1 MKNIVFVMN
10 NIGDGGAERVGVT
23 VAKYL
28 AAHDNNVYIAKM
40 FSTYNDYSVE
50 GIKEIITLPNA
61 KNKYIKHLKR
71 LFSFS
76 SFCGRKKIDTVIVMG
91 VGDMMIHYFRKTHP
105 SVNLI
110 LSERNDPF
118 SQYSVDKVLGKR
130 VNTFLGEANHVVFQT
145 EDAQAY
151 FSQEVQAKGV
161 IIPNPIKRDLPEP
174 FTGKRRKEIVNF
186 CRLNKQKNLPLL
198 FKAFEKLHIQFPEYT
213 LRIYGRGELREELE
227 RYIKKNKQDTY
238 IFIEDFAKD
247 IHERIRDAAM
257 YVSSS
262 DFEGISNSML
272 EAMAIGLPVICTDC
286 PAGGARMMI
295 KNGENGLLVPVRDA
309 EALYQAMKYLI
320 EHPDKA
326 ELISQESVHIKERL
340 SEEKICQRWAGMI

>member
-40 FSTYNDYSVE
+40 FSAYNDYSVE

-61 KNKYIKHLKR
+61 KNKYIKHLIR
-71 LFSFS
+71 LLLFSRFYD
-76 SFCGRKKIDTVIVMG
+76 RKKIDTVIVMG

-105 SVNLI
+105 GVNLI
-110 LSERNDPF
+110 LSERNDPV

-130 VNTFLGEANHVVFQT
+130 VNTFLEEANHVVFQT
-145 EDAQAY
+145 EDAKAY
-151 FSQEVQAKGV
+151 FSPEVQAKGV
-161 IIPNPIKRDLPEP
+161 IIPNPIKQDLPEP
-174 FTGKRRKEIVNF
+174 FKGKRRKEIVNF

-198 FKAFEKLHIQFPEYT
+198 FEAFEKIHAQFPEYT
-213 LRIYGRGELREELE
+213 LKIYGRGELREELE
-227 RYIKKNKQDTY
+227 RYIRKNKQDTY
-238 IFIEDFAKD
+238 IIIEDFAKD

-262 DFEGISNSML
+262 DFEGISNSMI
-272 EAMAIGLPVICTDC
+272 EAMAIGLPVVCTDC

-309 EALYQAMKYLI
+309 EALYQAMKYII

-326 ELISQESVHIKERL
+326 ELISQESVLIKERL